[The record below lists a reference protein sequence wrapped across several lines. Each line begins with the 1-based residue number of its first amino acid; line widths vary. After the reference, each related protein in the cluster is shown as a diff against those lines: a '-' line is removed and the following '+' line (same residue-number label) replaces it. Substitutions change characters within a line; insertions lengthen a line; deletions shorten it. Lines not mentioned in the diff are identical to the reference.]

1 MIDATNGKLSL
12 KSEPDYESGSLH
24 EFQVSATDGG
34 GSSSKTSSAIIKVE
48 VIDVNDNDPVFTN
61 LPTRIVVPEN
71 SPAGR
76 IFTVK
81 VSFIVS
87 YFWR

>member
-1 MIDATNGKLSL
+1 M
-12 KSEPDYESGSLH
+12 H
-24 EFQVSATDGG
+24 EFQVLATDGG
-34 GSSSKTSSAIIKVE
+34 GSNSRTSSAMIRIE
-48 VIDVNDNDPVFTN
+48 VIDDNDNDPVFTN

-81 VSFIVS
+81 VDYIIF
-87 YFWR
+87 YF